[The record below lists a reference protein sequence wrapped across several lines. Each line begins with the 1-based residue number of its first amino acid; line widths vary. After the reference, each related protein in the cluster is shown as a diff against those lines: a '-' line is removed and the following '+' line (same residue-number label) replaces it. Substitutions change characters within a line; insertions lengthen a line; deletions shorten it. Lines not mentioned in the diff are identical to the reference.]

1 MSGVTLVIEDEHW
14 RAARIQAP
22 LKRAAAAAAR
32 AARLKGAFT
41 ILLAGDARLKA
52 LNHDFR
58 ARDKATNVLSF
69 PSGEAGYAGD
79 IAIAYG
85 VTAAEA
91 RAEGKRF
98 ADHARHLVVH
108 GVLHLIGYDH
118 EDDGDAERMESLE
131 RALLAGLGVPD
142 PYADDSP

>member
-14 RAARIQAP
+14 RAARIQAS

-32 AARLKGAFT
+32 AARLKGDFT

-108 GVLHLIGYDH
+108 GVLHLAGFDH
-118 EDDGDAERMESLE
+118 ERPRDAKVMEPMEVRILKSLGI
-131 RALLAGLGVPD
+131 AD
-142 PYADDSP
+142 PYQVRT